1 MPSRP
6 DTKPASGRSGFGVER
21 RVRIRADTS
30 QLSVMVDGAVIPPW
44 GSGGAPP
51 GSLNSVTVI
60 RGGEELQPAPL
71 PGKVKGFL
79 LDYGDVV
86 VEFGSAGGGVG
97 DPLEREVERVTRESG
112 PAI

>member
-1 MPSRP
+1 M
-6 DTKPASGRSGFGVER
+6 
-21 RVRIRADTS
+21 
-30 QLSVMVDGAVIPPW
+30 
-44 GSGGAPP
+44 
-51 GSLNSVTVI
+51 I
-60 RGGEELQPAPL
+60 RGGEELQPASL